1 MEKYQIKSNKRI
13 KNIKK
18 NILFFSILSLISL
31 CVVFAFI
38 IFFVTKYVLN
48 FETFGIREIATVLLA
63 CLMLYIHVKY
73 AKEFFC
79 NMLFFKEKL
88 DEIKYISSIS
98 EIEEKQNQI
107 YELEEKLKE
116 SQIHNKQKFEQ
127 QIYDI
132 KKQINLIYEIEKAQT
147 ALAHSLQ
154 SADNRIKEYNQ
165 SAKRTGRIAVELMG
179 LDLLIIALFWFHYE
193 NFIPLFEKL
202 GAWSLTLFS
211 FTVIV
216 ILTIAITLLRHQK
229 KLLDEVRHY
238 SAEKR
243 QIELYSGL
251 LKASQHAAAGL
262 NDPQKSAEYVQETFT
277 AIRNRILSEQ
287 PHSNTAASTSEKED
301 YGLEAIVKIIAD
313 LAAKSE
319 AKK

>member
-1 MEKYQIKSNKRI
+1 MLKFLEKLMIKFNKLELWLPVFLFMVIGVSFYLISIIDSATTRI
-13 KNIKK
+13 LIVIIMVIVITMALIVGIIQAFENIKK
-18 NILFFSILSLISL
+18 EFD
-31 CVVFAFI
+31 A
-38 IFFVTKYVLN
+38 TK
-48 FETFGIREIATVLLA
+48 EIYQKRHKTQQ
-63 CLMLYIHVKY
+63 
-73 AKEFFC
+73 E
-79 NMLFFKEKL
+79 
-88 DEIKYISSIS
+88 EIDDKRHKI
-98 EIEEKQNQI
+98 QN
-107 YELEEKLKE
+107 LEEKLKA
-116 SQIHNKQKFEQ
+116 SQIHDKQKIEQ

-132 KKQINLIYEIEKAQT
+132 KKQIDLIYEIEKAQI
-147 ALAHSLQ
+147 ALANSLQ
-154 SADNRIKEYNQ
+154 SADDRIQEYNQ

-211 FTVIV
+211 FPVIV
-216 ILTIAITLLRHQK
+216 VLTIAITLLRHHK

-287 PHSNTAASTSEKED
+287 PHSNTAASASEKED

-313 LAAKSE
+313 LAAKNE